1 MARYL
6 TRALLPRWRDAFS
19 DFPLYL
25 PRFEIRIERD
35 AFSDFRSLLLISQFA
50 VNSLTL
56 KLILLDSQSPTPE
69 PSRHHP
75 LAIPP
80 PADLNRRLIS
90 IWLCHFI
97 RITTG
102 PLRFYTDLNRRLC
115 RFFRSISTGTP
126 ILLNLHIFTHLKIEG
141 VEKETTRRI
150 KEKETTRVREKTHRP
165 VHTPGSLSPHLSD
178 PSHSP
183 VSEPPT
189 VLRPSDANSDQEAIE
204 INVTKLLLRSYYD
217 IVRKNIEDYVPKAIM
232 HFLVNHTKL
241 ELHNVFIKKL
251 YRYTDSVEP
260 AYIYPFED
268 RGCREGDDEEDKGEG
283 DDEVEKQGDD
293 GNGNGTQKAFW
304 NNCQALFFSVHRKN
318 IEDYVPKAIMHFLV
332 NHTKLELHNVFIK
345 KLYRAAAG
353 LLFLSMPRAVS
364 VSQVLADFLLS
375 REVVSRAA
383 LGCSVL
389 MGSATAT
396 L

>member
-1 MARYL
+1 MPLNASIHPITPLRGSGELFTPLRGVGRLFTPLRGSGKLFTPLGGSGKAVHALGEWEDCSRPWGGVGRLFTPFGEFEGSASIRLHSHLHLLPCSPSPMARYL

-102 PLRFYTDLNRRLC
+102 PFSLYT
-115 RFFRSISTGTP
+115 FAATGTP

-251 YRYTDSVEP
+251 YR
-260 AYIYPFED
+260 
-268 RGCREGDDEEDKGEG
+268 
-283 DDEVEKQGDD
+283 
-293 GNGNGTQKAFW
+293 
-304 NNCQALFFSVHRKN
+304 
-318 IEDYVPKAIMHFLV
+318 
-332 NHTKLELHNVFIK
+332 
-345 KLYRAAAG
+345 AAAG